1 MPLGALMETKTVI
14 DLKGGTALVTGG
26 TSGIGLAAARALLDK
41 GVNVVVNARHPRP
54 DVLDQLNAHGQ
65 NTGVRCIFVAGDAS
79 LSETAT
85 KLAAAAGNEFGRL
98 DIVVHCA
105 GGPAPGTALQ
115 ITPEAWMDAF
125 AVHVH
130 STFHLFR
137 AAHPLLKARGGSVV
151 LLSSAAGLR
160 GCPGTV
166 AYQVV
171 KASLIQMARALARD
185 HASENIRVNCVAPG
199 IVRTPFQNSMTEEA
213 RLNNLANRI
222 PLGREGKPADIAAM
236 IVQLAENDFITGE
249 TVVLDGGMSMRM
261 V

>member
-1 MPLGALMETKTVI
+1 METRTVI
-14 DLKGGTALVTGG
+14 DLKGATALVTGG
-26 TSGIGLAAARALLDK
+26 TSGIGLATAQALLDK
-41 GVNVVVNARHPRP
+41 GVNVTVNARRAKP
-54 DVLDQLNAHGQ
+54 DVIDALNAHGKG
-65 NTGVRCIFVAGDAS
+65 TGARCVFVVGDTS
-79 LSETAT
+79 LPETAAT
-85 KLAAAAGNEFGRL
+85 LVHAANEAFGRL
-98 DIVVHCA
+98 DIVVHSA

-115 ITPEAWMDAF
+115 IAPDAWMDAF

-137 AAHPLLKARGGSVV
+137 AAHPLLKVRGGSVA
-151 LLSSAAGLR
+151 LLSSAAALR

-185 HASENIRVNCVAPG
+185 HAAENIRVNCVAPG
-199 IVRTPFQNSMTEEA
+199 IIRTPFQDSMTEEA

-222 PLGREGKPADIAAM
+222 PLGREGKPADVAAM

-249 TVVLDGGMSMRM
+249 TMVLDGGMSMRM